1 MRFLLDT
8 NICIYIIKQ
17 KPPLVLE
24 KFRTLEP
31 SEVGISS
38 ITVAE
43 LEYGVYKS
51 QRQEQNRAALSQFLS
66 PLTIVPFGQTATQTY
81 GQIRAELERQGIV
94 IGSMDMLIAAQAIS
108 LGLTLVTNN
117 VRELSRI
124 PGLVL
129 ENWLENDTT
138 KGG

>member
-8 NICIYIIKQ
+8 NICIYIIKN
-17 KPPLVLE
+17 KPPQVLA
-24 KFRTLEP
+24 KFKTLDI
-31 SEVGISS
+31 SDVGISS

-51 QRQEQNRAALSQFLS
+51 QRQEQNRVALSQFLI
-66 PLTIVPFGQTATQTY
+66 PLEILPFDEQATLIY
-81 GQIRAELERQGIV
+81 GRIRAELERQGIV
-94 IGSMDMLIAAQAIS
+94 IGSMDMLIASQAIS

-117 VRELSRI
+117 VRKLSRI

-129 ENWLENDTT
+129 ENWVD
-138 KGG
+138 

>member
-17 KPPLVLE
+17 KPPKVFD
-24 KFRTLEP
+24 KFQTLSP
-31 SEVGISS
+31 SDVGVSS

-51 QRQEQNRAALSQFLS
+51 QRQEQNRAALSQFLI
-66 PLTIVPFGQTATQTY
+66 PLEILPFDERATQTY
-81 GQIRAELERQGIV
+81 GQIRAELERTGIV
-94 IGSMDMLIAAQAIS
+94 IGSMDMLIASQALT

-117 VRELSRI
+117 VREFSKI
-124 PGLVL
+124 PSLTW
-129 ENWLENDTT
+129 ENWVE
-138 KGG
+138 